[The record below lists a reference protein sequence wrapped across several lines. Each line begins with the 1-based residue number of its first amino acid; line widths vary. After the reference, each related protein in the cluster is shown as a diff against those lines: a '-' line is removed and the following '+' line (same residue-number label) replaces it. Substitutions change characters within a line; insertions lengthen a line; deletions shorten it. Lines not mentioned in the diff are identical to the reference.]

1 VKQLLVVES
10 QKLSN
15 DVRSWAMLCHLAAV
29 ALVGAP
35 FGNVIAPLA
44 VWLIKKDTDPFIDDQ
59 GKESLNFQI
68 TISILGFVLAIG
80 YVAGIIAMVVTDAKA
95 PWFLIVVPLFLLLAL
110 FDLANVAFACVRA
123 YHGERFRYPL
133 TIRFIR

>member
-1 VKQLLVVES
+1 MLLVIES

-15 DVRSWAMLCHLAAV
+15 DVRTWAMVSHLAAV

-35 FGNVIAPLA
+35 FGNIIGPLA
-44 VWLIKKDTDPFIDDQ
+44 VYLIKKDEDPFIADQ

-68 TISILGFVLAIG
+68 TISILGFVLAICW
-80 YVAGIIAMVVTDAKA
+80 VVGIFAMMVSHGDQA
-95 PWFLIVVPLFLLLAL
+95 WFLFVLPLMLLVAV
-110 FDLANVAFACVRA
+110 FDFVCVAFACVRA

-133 TIRFIR
+133 IFRFIR